1 VAPQTPEVLA
11 DPLDDPL
18 GVVVG
23 LVADLEPAL
32 GRARIIEVV
41 ADVAGGRAKRR
52 RLALAMLARPGILTD
67 GRSPAP
73 EVIGKLLTA
82 LREAGAANVSA
93 PVCTECGKPMRAF
106 QRRGQD
112 WYCGVHGPATAACA
126 VCGNLRPI
134 AQRDRKHQ
142 PRCWQHPLS
151 DEHDPTQVLIDLL
164 TGIDPALDV
173 QLVTAAIGAAAP
185 QPGQRRRLAWALHDH
200 PELLTGAGARAPV
213 PAVLRLIDALAEHG
227 SGRVVRPPC
236 PHCGRV
242 IALVKPRDGVRL
254 CRNCVARSRAETCSR
269 CGVHR
274 EPATRDEQGLALCPK
289 CLITDPVN
297 QEICLVCR
305 RRRPVSVRTPAG
317 PLCGSC
323 RPIAT
328 LTCSI
333 CGRSAPGSISKLTG
347 QACCHAC
354 LQWRARCSGC
364 GNLRLVRSG
373 TRTQPLCGSC
383 TRPDAHWHACPGC
396 GEHTQHRSRRCA
408 RCTLHRR
415 LGELLGD
422 DAGQI
427 HPQLQLLH
435 DNLAAHD
442 RPETVLAWL
451 NKHTASA
458 IVRELAT
465 KQRALTH
472 TGLDELPDA
481 KPVRHLRSMLVATGA
496 LPQRDEHLIRLE
508 HWITATLADH
518 ADHADPEQRAL
529 LHRYALWHAL
539 HRLRRRNNGQHA
551 TDGQRVAVQRNIRA
565 AITLL
570 DWLAS
575 RGLDL
580 ASAGQGDL
588 EHWLTSTHAT
598 ARVDAGNF
606 VRWARRNKLTSLDFA
621 ATKWDGPRRVI
632 DSEAR
637 WAHAHRLLNDD
648 TLKAED
654 RVAGLLVLLYAQ
666 STTAIS
672 RLTLDHVLAGEHQ
685 VRLRLGHEPIVL
697 PEALD
702 ALVRELV
709 ASRHGHATL
718 GDQGTSPWLFP
729 GGQPGRPIS
738 AHRLGERLHQL
749 GLRPGQAR
757 STALFGLAA
766 ELPAAL
772 LARLLGINIS
782 VAVTWQ
788 RASAGDWTNYAAD
801 YSRRGNQNNVAEPA
815 HDDQS

>member
-1 VAPQTPEVLA
+1 VARTRDTLA
-11 DPLDDPL
+11 DPLS
-18 GVVVG
+18 VVID
-23 LVADLEPAL
+23 LVTDLEPGL
-32 GRARIIEVV
+32 GQARIIEVV
-41 ADVAGGRAKRR
+41 TGMAGGRAKRR
-52 RLALAMLARPGILTD
+52 RLAQALLARPGILTD

-73 EVIGKLLTA
+73 EAIGKLLTA
-82 LREAGAANVSA
+82 LREAGAVNVSA
-93 PVCTECGKPMRAF
+93 PVCTECAKPMRAF

-112 WYCGVHGPATAACA
+112 WYCGVHGPQTAACS
-126 VCGNLRPI
+126 VCGNVRPI
-134 AQRDRKHQ
+134 AQRDRQQQ
-142 PRCWQHPLS
+142 PRCWQHPLI
-151 DEHDPTQVLIDLL
+151 DEHDPTQVLIDIVAS
-164 TGIDPALDV
+164 IDPALDTPI
-173 QLVTAAIGAAAP
+173 VTAAIRAAAP
-185 QPGQRRRLAWALHDH
+185 QPGQRRRLAWALQDR
-200 PELLTGAGARAPV
+200 PELLTGAGAQAPV

-227 SGRVVRPPC
+227 SGRIVRPPC

-242 IALVKPRDGVRL
+242 IALVKPRDGMRL
-254 CRNCVARSRAETCSR
+254 CRNCVAKSRAETCSR

-274 EPATRDEQGLALCPK
+274 EPATRDEQGRALCPK
-289 CLITDPVN
+289 CLITDPAN
-297 QEICLVCR
+297 QEECLVCR
-305 RRRPVSVRTPAG
+305 RRRPVSVRTTAG

-333 CGRSAPGSISKLTG
+333 CGRAAPGSISKLTG

-354 LQWRARCSGC
+354 LQLRARCSGC
-364 GNLRLVRSG
+364 GNVRLVRSG

-383 TRPDAHWHACPGC
+383 TRPDAHWHICPGC
-396 GEHTQHRSRRCA
+396 GEHAQHPSRRCA
-408 RCTLHRR
+408 RCSLQRR
-415 LGELLGD
+415 LDELLR
-422 DAGQI
+422 DATG
-427 HPQLQLLH
+427 HVNPRLQVLH
-435 DNLAAHD
+435 QHLANHD

-451 NKHTASA
+451 NKHDTSQ
-458 IVRELAT
+458 ILGDLAAG
-465 KQRALTH
+465 QRALTH
-472 TGLDELPDA
+472 AGLDELPEG
-481 KPVRHLRSMLVATGA
+481 KPGRHLRAVLVATGA
-496 LPQRDEHLIRLE
+496 LPTRDEHLIRLE
-508 HWITATLADH
+508 HWITATLADR
-518 ADHADPEQRAL
+518 ADPEQRAL

-539 HRLRRRNNGQHA
+539 HRLRRRNNGKHA

-570 DWLAS
+570 DWLATC
-575 RGLDL
+575 GLDL

-588 EHWLTSTHAT
+588 EQWLTSTHVT

-637 WAHAHRLLNDD
+637 WAHARRLLHDD
-648 TLKAED
+648 TLKPED

-666 STTAIS
+666 STTSIS
-672 RLTLDHVLAGEHQ
+672 RLTLDHVLADEHE
-685 VRLRLGHEPIVL
+685 VRLRLGREPIVL
-697 PEALD
+697 PETLE

-729 GGQPGRPIS
+729 GGEPGRPIS

-782 VAVTWQ
+782 VAVAWQ
-788 RASAGDWTNYAAD
+788 HASAGDWTNYAAD
-801 YSRRGNQNNVAEPA
+801 YSRRRNPNNIADPA
-815 HDDQS
+815 HDGPS

>member
-1 VAPQTPEVLA
+1 MLA

-23 LVADLEPAL
+23 LVAGLEPGL
-32 GRARIIEVV
+32 GRARIRQVV
-41 ADVAGGRAKRR
+41 AGMAGGRAKRR
-52 RLALAMLARPGILTD
+52 RLAQALLARPGILSD

-73 EVIGKLLTA
+73 EAIGKLLTA
-82 LREAGAANVSA
+82 LREAGAVNVSA
-93 PVCTECGKPMRAF
+93 PVCAECGKPMRAF

-112 WYCGVHGPATAACA
+112 WYCGVHGPQTAACS
-126 VCGNLRPI
+126 VCGNVRPI
-134 AQRDRKHQ
+134 AQRDRQHQ
-142 PRCWQHPLS
+142 PRCWQHPLI

-164 TGIDPALDV
+164 ASIDPALDTPI
-173 QLVTAAIGAAAP
+173 VTAAIGAAAP
-185 QPGQRRRLAWALHDH
+185 QPGQRRRLAWALQDR
-200 PELLTGAGARAPV
+200 PELLTGAGAHAPV
-213 PAVLRLIDALAEHG
+213 PAVLRLIEALAEHG
-227 SGRVVRPPC
+227 SGRIVRPPC
-236 PHCGRV
+236 PSCGRV
-242 IALVKPRDGVRL
+242 IALVKPRGGVRL
-254 CRNCVARSRAETCSR
+254 CRNCVAKSRAETCSR

-274 EPATRDEQGLALCPK
+274 EAATRDEQGRALCPK
-289 CLITDPVN
+289 CLITDPSN
-297 QEICLVCR
+297 QEVCLVCR

-328 LTCSI
+328 VTCSI
-333 CGRSAPGSISKLTG
+333 CGRAAPGSISKLTG

-354 LQWRARCSGC
+354 LQRRARCSGC
-364 GNLRLVRSG
+364 GNVRLVRSG

-383 TRPDAHWHACPGC
+383 TRPDAHWHICPGC
-396 GEHTQHRSRRCA
+396 GQQTQHRSRRCA

-415 LGELLGD
+415 LGELLRDGT
-422 DAGQI
+422 GRV
-427 HPQLQLLH
+427 HPRLQVLH
-435 DNLAAHD
+435 EHLANHD

-451 NKHTASA
+451 NKHNTSQ
-458 IVRELAT
+458 ILGELAAG
-465 KQRALTH
+465 QRALTH
-472 TGLDELPDA
+472 VGLDELPDS
-481 KPVRHLRSMLVATGA
+481 KPLRHLRAVLVATGA
-496 LPQRDEHLIRLE
+496 LPARDEHLIRLE
-508 HWITATLADH
+508 RWITDTLADRT
-518 ADHADPEQRAL
+518 DPEQRAL

-539 HRLRRRNNGQHA
+539 HRLRRRNNGEHA

-570 DWLAS
+570 DWLTAG
-575 RGLDL
+575 GLDL
-580 ASAGQGDL
+580 ANVGQGDL
-588 EHWLTSTHAT
+588 EQWLTSAPAT

-606 VRWARRNKLTSLDFA
+606 VRWARRNKLTSLDLA

-632 DSEAR
+632 DSETR
-637 WAHAHRLLNDD
+637 WAHARRLLHDD
-648 TLKAED
+648 SIKAED

-666 STTAIS
+666 STTSIS
-672 RLTLDHVLAGEHQ
+672 RLTLDHVLADEHE
-685 VRLRLGHEPIVL
+685 VRLRLGREPIVL
-697 PEALD
+697 PRTLD

-729 GGQPGRPIS
+729 GGKPGQPIS

-757 STALFGLAA
+757 STALFGLAS

-788 RASAGDWTNYAAD
+788 RASAGDWTTYAAD
-801 YSRRGNQNNVAEPA
+801 YSRRANPHNIAGPA
-815 HDDQS
+815 HDDPS